1 MMKMLLVDESKK
13 VFPTIQSLFEKE
25 FDITHL
31 EPDLLKEKMS
41 TKDEAPDFT
50 LFVSMG
56 NIQDTYLKMKEMRQC
71 WPKAVTILILPTISS
86 QKELGNIVIP
96 VHRIIF
102 KPCSKQ
108 LVMMA
113 VEDFRDLLSD
123 SLEPRQD
130 EMILCCLLEFI
141 GANMPLLYVSYNR
154 VMPLIMNLCKKVGY
168 DWRPVKKVFALYLL
182 MLSRL
187 DEDMLNGM
195 MSGEKRSPSLLKK
208 VYEHVAKMVDLLRMD
223 EATQDIA
230 DDLKYVLKKFD
241 GSGFPA
247 DDIKEMD
254 IPASSRIIRLL
265 FDYHHLLQQGKS
277 TGEALFV
284 LDQRSKWYD
293 GVLLHAFIDILGDA
307 GKNRIRTVY
316 PLGLTTGMEIAED
329 VYGVIDAK
337 KRKILSCGEI
347 LTEETIDYLQR
358 HSEDILD
365 ITEPIKIC
373 DALL

>member
-1 MMKMLLVDESKK
+1 MRVKRFSQPFR
-13 VFPTIQSLFEKE
+13 VFFEKE

-230 DDLKYVLKKFD
+230 DDLKYVL
-241 GSGFPA
+241 
-247 DDIKEMD
+247 
-254 IPASSRIIRLL
+254 
-265 FDYHHLLQQGKS
+265 
-277 TGEALFV
+277 
-284 LDQRSKWYD
+284 
-293 GVLLHAFIDILGDA
+293 
-307 GKNRIRTVY
+307 
-316 PLGLTTGMEIAED
+316 
-329 VYGVIDAK
+329 
-337 KRKILSCGEI
+337 
-347 LTEETIDYLQR
+347 
-358 HSEDILD
+358 
-365 ITEPIKIC
+365 
-373 DALL
+373 